1 MSVEDPKFDPDIMMS
16 DTIEKKDIK
25 DLSNDK
31 DTFNSKGEDTV
42 KNLNLLSNEI
52 IANINENSNSEKN
65 VILNNEF
72 ISKSDTLINGDNID
86 TLNVLIGEPLK
97 NPVEAKELMLLN
109 SDKVLIDPVSDNAI
123 VNELKNPV
131 GGVNTAYVDNLN
143 DTITD
148 KTLSK
153 PSNMVVVTCSI
164 APTELKQSQNDLVK
178 STISTLGIYICL
190 VYYPYMK
197 VYLVNL

>member
-65 VILNNEF
+65 VIFNNEF
-72 ISKSDTLINGDNID
+72 ISKSDTLTNGDNID

-109 SDKVLIDPVSDNAI
+109 SDKVSIDPVSDNAI
-123 VNELKNPV
+123 DNELKNPV
-131 GGVNTAYVDNLN
+131 GGVITAYVDNLN

-153 PSNMVVVTCSI
+153 PSNMEVVTCSI

-178 STISTLGIYICL
+178 STMSTLGIYICF
-190 VYYPYMK
+190 
-197 VYLVNL
+197 NIIII